1 MGRHLTVTALVSEM
15 RIASVGMTAM
25 MLIIG
30 IMIVV
35 VMSKMIMLVL
45 MTGLVMMMTMTF
57 DMQ

>member
-1 MGRHLTVTALVSEM
+1 MGRNLTVTALVSEM

-30 IMIVV
+30 TMIVV
-35 VMSKMIMLVL
+35 VMRNMIMLVL
-45 MTGLVMMMTMTF
+45 MMGLVMMMTMMF